1 VTQLVDEGV
10 QVIRPFDLR
19 DVGLVMR
26 LQRQGTP
33 LDLEARLTRSR
44 SPLSAALIARG
55 LGFGNG
61 VSTCIIDHKE
71 DSGHWLALAQ
81 MQQLPGRPDYVI
93 TFLAPALTAGSGV
106 HALWQRVLAHLCVVA
121 GERGGQRLYAG
132 LPQDGEEYQIFRH
145 TGFTAYAQEE
155 VLRWTPSEG
164 QPEVEPLPLRRQ
176 HERDSWRLQQLYAT
190 ITPRVVQNA
199 EGSAQGEWEL
209 SQRVWLAGSRRQGF
223 VWESHGDIA
232 AAVQIRSGPHA
243 HWLRLLLHPDLI
255 ERADALVAAALART
269 RRRPKQEL
277 YCAVRTYES
286 GIAPALGA
294 FGFRAIGTQTLV
306 VKCIAALVREPVAQA
321 LPALNGTVERAIRL
335 KCQTWEYGEEGMCLD
350 PLIRRGE

>member
-1 VTQLVDEGV
+1 M
-10 QVIRPFDLR
+10 IRPFYLR
-19 DVGLVMR
+19 DVGLVVR
-26 LQRQGTP
+26 LQRRGAP
-33 LDLEARLTRSR
+33 LDLETRLTRSR

-61 VSTCIIDHKE
+61 VCTCIIDHKE
-71 DSGHWLALAQ
+71 DSGHWLGLAQ
-81 MQQLPGRPDYVI
+81 MQQLPGRPDYII
-93 TFLAPALTAGSGV
+93 TFIAPALTAGSGV
-106 HALWQRVLAHLCVVA
+106 HAIWQRVLAHLCVAA

-155 VLRWTPSEG
+155 VYQWTPSAV
-164 QPEVEPLPLRRQ
+164 QPGVEPLPLRRQ
-176 HERDSWRLQQLYAT
+176 QERDSWRLQQLYAT

-209 SQRVWLAGSRRQGF
+209 SQRLWLAGSRRQGF

-232 AAVQIRSGPHA
+232 AALQIRSGPHA

-255 ERADALVAAALART
+255 DQADALVVAALARA
-269 RRRPKQEL
+269 RCRPNQKL

-286 GIAPALGA
+286 GISPALRA
-294 FGFRAIGTQTLV
+294 FGFRTIGSQTLV
-306 VKCIAALVREPVAQA
+306 VKYIAALVRESLAQA
-321 LPALNGTVERAIRL
+321 LPALNGTIERAIHL
-335 KCQTWEYGEEGMCLD
+335 KYQTLERGEELVNLD
-350 PLIRRGE
+350 PLTRRGE